1 MTIQLGGVRVNNLNV
16 GGVDIIGNPSTNFR
30 SITITE
36 DILDP
41 LGQRANIKI
50 VDKFDALASVDF
62 KGESNIPIQ
71 IGFSDLFGR
80 NASFDL
86 RVYEGS
92 NMSDG
97 TSEKQEQIGSGRVKV
112 LDVKCVSPEYLKNL
126 DNEMAKSYSDFTTN
140 ISKDIITE
148 YLETNKPIII
158 EEAST
163 NKKRFVFSDL
173 PIDALKKLNEEH
185 VGSQSKGSA
194 FVTFQRQKNGQNTY
208 VISTFERLFNKPS
221 VVRLIRSGRVSFSSA
236 TDEERINSI
245 IQMNVDTSFFSP
257 ARSLNGT
264 IDRTFNMST
273 GSLADK
279 RNPRNNPNRTP
290 ETTRGSR
297 YVTMYY
303 DALNEPQN
311 LTTAQAKVLRAY
323 FVARLSENYAEYK
336 IHGNPGISLGDV
348 VDLKIPNVSASG
360 GGGDKY
366 FNGKALVVSIMH
378 HIMEPGYN
386 PQYTMTLGCVRVDP
400 L

>member
-1 MTIQLGGVRVNNLNV
+1 MTIQLGGVIVNTLNV
-16 GGVDIIGNPSTNFR
+16 GGVDIIGNSSTNFR

-97 TSEKQEQIGSGRVKV
+97 TSEKQEKIGSGRVKV

-126 DNEMAKSYSDFTTN
+126 DIEVTKSYTDFTTN
-140 ISKDIITE
+140 ITRDILTK
-148 YLETNKPIII
+148 YLETNKSVVL
-158 EEAST
+158 EETSS
-163 NKKRFVFSDL
+163 NKKRFVFSDT
-173 PIDALKKLNEEH
+173 PIEALKKLNEEH
-185 VGSQSKGSA
+185 VGIQSPSST
-194 FVTFQRQKNGQNTY
+194 FVTFQKQKNGNNSY
-208 VISTFERLFNKPS
+208 VITTFEKLFKKPP
-221 VVRLIRSGRVSFSSA
+221 VIRLIRSGRVSFSSA

-257 ARSLNGT
+257 ARSFNGSV
-264 IDRTFNMST
+264 DRSFNMST
-273 GSLADK
+273 GTLADR

-290 ETTRGSR
+290 ETERGIRIIS
-297 YVTMYY
+297 TYY

-311 LTTAQAKVLRAY
+311 ITTAQAKVLRAY

-336 IHGNPGISLGDV
+336 IHGNPNISLGDV
-348 VDLKIPNVSASG
+348 VDLKIPVISAAG
-360 GGGDKY
+360 GGSDKY

-378 HIMEPGYN
+378 NILEPGYS
-386 PQYTMTLGCVRVDP
+386 PQYTMTLGCVRVEP